1 MKLALT
7 NVPPDAA
14 DHIARVLVEEEL
26 VACVNLIPLRSVY
39 RWKGRVCEEGEV
51 ALLMK
56 VADAGVD
63 RLRER
68 LMGLHP
74 YELPEFIVLPV
85 ESEGSLPA
93 YLAWVDSAGNGS
105 DAAD

>member
-7 NVPPDAA
+7 NVPPDRA
-14 DHIARVLVEEEL
+14 DGMARILVGEGL
-26 VACVNLIPLRSVY
+26 AACVNLIPLRSVY
-39 RWKGRVCEEGEV
+39 RWKGEVCEEGEV

-56 VADAGVD
+56 VGDAGVD

-68 LMGLHP
+68 VVELHP

-85 ESEGSLPA
+85 ETAGSLQA
-93 YLAWVDSAGNGS
+93 YLGWVEAGTRGE
-105 DAAD
+105 